1 MNYSDEELVVKVL
14 DGEKHFYGLL
24 VDRYQRPVF
33 NLMLRYVGNREE
45 ATDLTQDAFVTAF
58 DKLTLFQTDKVFFPW
73 LYKLAVNLAGD
84 WSRKKTR
91 HFAKLHILQH
101 EMVLAQDDKDDKDE
115 HTRLENREELDQL
128 QDALLELPV
137 QTREI
142 LILRYRH
149 GCPVQDV
156 AGAFNLSESAVKMRI
171 QRGLRQLRSILSE
184 DQGAQP

>member
-1 MNYSDEELVVKVL
+1 
-14 DGEKHFYGLL
+14 
-24 VDRYQRPVF
+24 
-33 NLMLRYVGNREE
+33 
-45 ATDLTQDAFVTAF
+45 
-58 DKLTLFQTDKVFFPW
+58 LFQTDKVFFPW

-101 EMVLAQDDKDDKDE
+101 ETVLAQDDKDDKDE

-149 GCPVQDV
+149 GCPIQDV
-156 AGAFNLSESAVKMRI
+156 AGTFNLSESAVKMRI
-171 QRGLRQLRSILSE
+171 QRGLRQLRSILSDE
-184 DQGAQP
+184 PGTQP